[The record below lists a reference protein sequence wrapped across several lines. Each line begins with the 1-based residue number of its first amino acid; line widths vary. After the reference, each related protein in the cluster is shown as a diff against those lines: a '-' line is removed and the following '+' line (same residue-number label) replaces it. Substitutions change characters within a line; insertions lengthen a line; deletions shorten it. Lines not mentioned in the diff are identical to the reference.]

1 MTRAFFARALMRIPN
16 LTLEVSCLP
25 LYLNPFQNRPS
36 PCRYPF
42 AALLPLFRRLPLPA
56 GNSIVDYSLLFTN
69 TLLDYIEASG
79 DQETGH
85 DLYAIAEKQFHLALR
100 RVGEDF
106 IYEVP
111 VPKDLLGGG
120 EWHFIDCK
128 LI

>member
-1 MTRAFFARALMRIPN
+1 M
-16 LTLEVSCLP
+16 
-25 LYLNPFQNRPS
+25 
-36 PCRYPF
+36 
-42 AALLPLFRRLPLPA
+42 
-56 GNSIVDYSLLFTN
+56 DYSLLFTN

-100 RVGEDF
+100 RVGKDF

-120 EWHFIDCK
+120 EWHFIDCEFVEPSRAEPQSFEARVFTLRELNLDRSLSSPIPSK
-128 LI
+128 

>member
-1 MTRAFFARALMRIPN
+1 MRSRRLTTFADH
-16 LTLEVSCLP
+16 
-25 LYLNPFQNRPS
+25 
-36 PCRYPF
+36 
-42 AALLPLFRRLPLPA
+42 LLPRPFFPRPP

-79 DQETGH
+79 DQATGH

-111 VPKDLLGGG
+111 IPKDLLGGG
-120 EWHFIDCK
+120 EWHFIDCESSVAASEPCLLAGGFDFEK
-128 LI
+128 ARFPPHKTSELSFC